1 MSSGK
6 KIINFIFILITF
18 CILLFGAGSLART
31 ISNWLNFE
39 YSVFFAFVI
48 FCIPVYWFGRK
59 ADEKSK
65 IASSLQHLVDHL
77 KITVTREGNIVET
90 DNVSKKTIQ
99 SFEEEIDNLRNL

>member
-1 MSSGK
+1 MNFGK
-6 KIINFIFILITF
+6 RIINFIFILITF
-18 CILLFGAGSLART
+18 CILIFGADSLART

-48 FCIPVYWFGRK
+48 FCIPVYWFVRK
-59 ADEKSK
+59 ADEKTK
-65 IASSLQHLVDHL
+65 IANSLQNIVNNINI
-77 KITVTREGNIVET
+77 KVIEGGEIVET